1 MFVRDQM
8 IQDVV
13 TVTPATSVPEALKTM
28 QEHSI
33 KRLPVMQNEKLVG
46 IVTESALLKVSP
58 SPATSL
64 SIFEINFLV
73 AKMTIKEVMTKKP
86 FTISP
91 DATIEEAALLMRNK
105 KISGLP
111 VLDNGKLIGIISE
124 SDLFDAMI
132 ELFGL
137 KRAGKRLTVEV
148 KDIPGVLAQLAN
160 ILKGLNI
167 NIINVANRK
176 RKDNTVEIIV
186 RLDITDEAKCV
197 AALAEHGFK
206 VTHIN

>member
-8 IQDVV
+8 IHEVI
-13 TVTPATSVPEALKTM
+13 TVTPVTPVPEALKIM
-28 QEHSI
+28 QDHSI
-33 KRLPVMQNEKLVG
+33 KRLPVMQNEKLIG

-73 AKMTIKEVMTKKP
+73 AKMTVKEVMTKKP

-111 VLDNGKLIGIISE
+111 VLDNGKLTGIISE

-137 KRAGKRLTVEV
+137 RRAGKRLTIEV

-160 ILKGLNI
+160 ILKELNI

-176 RKDNTVEIIV
+176 RKDDTVEIIV
-186 RLDITDEAKCV
+186 RLDITDETKCV
-197 AALAEHGFK
+197 AALAKNGFK

>member
-1 MFVRDQM
+1 MFVKDQM
-8 IQDVV
+8 IQEVI
-13 TVTPATSVPEALKTM
+13 TVTPATPVPEALKIM

-33 KRLPVMQNEKLVG
+33 KRLPVMNNDKLVG

-73 AKMTIKEVMTKKP
+73 AKMTVKEVMTKKP
-86 FTISP
+86 ITISP
-91 DATIEEAALLMRNK
+91 QSTIEEAALIMRNK
-105 KISGLP
+105 KISALP
-111 VLDNGKLIGIISE
+111 VVEDGKLIGIISE

-137 KRAGKRLTVEV
+137 KRAGKRLTVVV

-160 ILKGLNI
+160 ILKELNI

-176 RKDNTVEIIV
+176 RKDGTVEIII
-186 RLDITDEAKCV
+186 RLDIIDETKCV
-197 AALAEHGFK
+197 EILGEHGFK

>member
-8 IQDVV
+8 IQDVI
-13 TVTPATSVPEALKTM
+13 TVTPATSVPEALKIM

-33 KRLPVMQNEKLVG
+33 KRLPVMQSEKLVG
-46 IVTESALLKVSP
+46 ILTESALLKVSP

-73 AKMTIKEVMTKKP
+73 AKMTVKEVMTKKP

-111 VLDNGKLIGIISE
+111 VVENGKLIGIISE

-167 NIINVANRK
+167 NIINVGNRK
-176 RKDNTVEIIV
+176 REDGTVDLII
-186 RLDITDEAKCV
+186 RLDITDETKCV

-206 VTHIN
+206 VTHVN